1 MHRDVACCSAY
12 HMYRVSSLKGTSTML
27 TLLLSA
33 SSAAF
38 LQPMLGA

>member
-1 MHRDVACCSAY
+1 MQRDVACCSAY
-12 HMYRVSSLKGTSTML
+12 HMYRVWSLKGTSTML

-38 LQPMLGA
+38 LQLMFGA